1 MSADNKFWFQL
12 VVPEGI
18 DLSKPGIYQWTLA
31 GVGTYIG
38 QSRNLRSRL
47 REYDNNVRKQ
57 TLGLPYRKSR
67 PDAFRAVHRQLH
79 AAKLAGIEV
88 TVTVLENCA
97 LEDLNARERY
107 WIASR
112 ATLNGRLLNTMV

>member
-1 MSADNKFWFQL
+1 MSGEKAYWFTL
-12 VVPEGI
+12 VVLEGI
-18 DLSKPGIYQWTLA
+18 DLSKPGIYQWEIE

-57 TLGLPYRKSR
+57 MLGLPYRKSK

-79 AAKLAGIEV
+79 AAKLAGTEI
-88 TVTVLENCA
+88 TVTILENCA
-97 LEDLNARERY
+97 IEELNARERF
-107 WIASR
+107 WIAAK
-112 ATLNGRLLNTMV
+112 ATLNGPRTAG